1 MPNLSTRCLSSSLKM
16 LRQKK
21 KNVLIVQLVAHRHVV
36 LRHHSKIAG
45 AISSY
50 LSLNQPTLWRIRWNR
65 NSSSWIYFFFHLWC
79 NRFQAANPQYRFNAE
94 TIGWQR
100 RKAGFLSVSSAGNTG
115 HSGPQR
121 TEWGLINFS
130 LRIQFSTSWLQI
142 PKEGSEGFI
151 FLRRTA
157 LQ

>member
-1 MPNLSTRCLSSSLKM
+1 MKNGIRAFYSFKIGIDYAKFIYKVPEQFIKNAQTE
-16 LRQKK
+16 KK
-21 KNVLIVQLVAHRHVV
+21 YVLIVQLVAHRHVV

-65 NSSSWIYFFFHLWC
+65 NSSSWIYFFFHLRC

-121 TEWGLINFS
+121 TE
-130 LRIQFSTSWLQI
+130 
-142 PKEGSEGFI
+142 
-151 FLRRTA
+151 
-157 LQ
+157 